1 MPNALDIDHRNRIN
15 AALAELGGQVDGSG
29 VVAHLLHREHPF
41 RYPDENGATAV
52 ALVGEHPLRMTFF
65 KQILSTCQRHWQG
78 KWTPLR
84 FYIICEDPLDF
95 LKQLIREL
103 PGLLP
108 HLNVEAAPAIE
119 KACRQ
124 LLKDAGVRSATP
136 YATVC
141 LQHPADK
148 LKNQWLKLKKNAASS
163 ALANYI
169 LLLNPDAR
177 DNEAVARELA
187 AVFQTPAFIGVGG
200 VEELEDLPAAA
211 TCLGFPLDGH
221 CTAEQAAF
229 LEHLERRAEMLHTYY
244 VKEDDQRGSA
254 SFIAES
260 FRQPHNRR
268 SSIRAALSVD
278 ATLHYC
284 GLADSPESA
293 AFFTRLLQAEDMQSR
308 AVLRALL
315 LMEHRNWQCFML
327 TEGWTCPTDEQ
338 LEQMIHT
345 VDNPS
350 HKRAREGVKLHPCL
364 ADAEPSAEL
373 LPLQSWTREDWD
385 NEGRSTRTLD
395 PLDAMSVKL
404 HRLCNRRVRQLRESS
419 ILNYLWWQLE
429 CQIDDEEILNQ
440 YAELFD
446 LSKRILSGEVSND
459 WQWQRLYR
467 GLASDAPAAAPFL
480 KELRGRV
487 RIAMERN
494 AYRDYKQTD
503 MSLLMAIPFLLAPD
517 AVQVIYKLCS
527 NVDWENVVSAIV
539 LEPKELV
546 LLYTPEQTR
555 EAIAN
560 KEQYESLFA
569 ARNSETRV
577 TLLPFGQIGALKEG
591 AVLDITGASAHLT
604 AEALGHE
611 ALRELDVICYRDH
624 RLQNMTPNGP
634 DLDRYAHRN
643 RWLTVRETLL
653 LSGNEML
660 PSPDTEPLLA
670 LHRDYRQYFDVI
682 CDISPADWHD
692 LTSLLNFCDTGALQ
706 VDCIRSEIPR
716 NLSSTLQK
724 LQPALLKS
732 SFVTAVA
739 QGYRIRLEYASPG
752 AKSCLTK
759 AGNVLEALVY
769 HTLLASNRFDDVR
782 IGVRLGWYHADVE
795 GDQTTNEVDVIC
807 TKGLRTAFISCKKTR
822 ALEQQFYPEVWYEA
836 YRFGVDAVPVLVTTS
851 HEGFGQSHIT
861 RGERMG
867 VTTVILDPAEGAE
880 ECARQ
885 VLERISALLP

>member
-1 MPNALDIDHRNRIN
+1 MNALEVLHRNQIN

-52 ALVGEHPLRMTFF
+52 ALVGDHPLRMTFF
-65 KQILSTCQRHWQG
+65 KQILSTCQCHRQG

-84 FYIICEDPLDF
+84 FYIVCEKPLGF
-95 LKQLIREL
+95 LEQLIRQI

-108 HLNVEAAPAIE
+108 HLNVEAAPALE
-119 KACRQ
+119 KECRQ
-124 LLKDAGVRSATP
+124 LLKDAGYKAATP

-169 LLLNPDAR
+169 LLLNPAPE

-187 AVFQTPAFIGVGG
+187 AVFRTPAFIGVGG
-200 VEELEDLPAAA
+200 AEDLSEISTAA
-211 TCLGFPLDGH
+211 TCMGFSLEGQ
-221 CTAEQAAF
+221 CTAQQAKF
-229 LEHLERRAEMLHTYY
+229 LDHLERRAEMLHTYY
-244 VKEDDQRGSA
+244 IKEDDQRRSA

-260 FRQPHNRR
+260 FREPHNRR

-278 ATLHYC
+278 STLHYC
-284 GLADSPESA
+284 GLADCPESA
-293 AFFTRLLQAEDMQSR
+293 VAFTRLLQAEDMESR
-308 AVLRALL
+308 ATLRALL

-327 TEGWTCPTDEQ
+327 TEGWTCPTQDQQEK
-338 LEQMIHT
+338 LLYT
-345 VDNPS
+345 VNNPS
-350 HKRAREGVKLHPCL
+350 HKWEEKGVKLHPCL
-364 ADAEPSAEL
+364 ADAEPSAAL
-373 LPLQSWTREDWD
+373 LPLREWTREDWD
-385 NEGRSTRTLD
+385 NENRSTRTLD
-395 PLDAMSVKL
+395 PLDAMSVEL
-404 HRLCNRRVRQLRESS
+404 HRLCNRRVRELRQSPVMTFLLS
-419 ILNYLWWQLE
+419 QIE
-429 CQIDDEEILNQ
+429 CQIGDEERLER
-440 YAELFD
+440 YTELFD
-446 LSKRILSGEVSND
+446 LSKRILDGEVSND
-459 WQWQRLYR
+459 WLWQQKYR
-467 GLASDAPAAAPFL
+467 DLQDDDSCVAQFL
-480 KELRGRV
+480 KELHSRV

-527 NVDWENVVSAIV
+527 NVDWENVVSAV
-539 LEPKELV
+539 MLEPKELV
-546 LLYTPEQTR
+546 LIYTPEQTR
-555 EAIAN
+555 EAVAN

-569 ARNSETRV
+569 ARNSETTV

-604 AEALGHE
+604 AEALRHDC
-611 ALRELDVICYRDH
+611 LSRLDVICYREH
-624 RLQNMTPNGP
+624 GLQNMTPNGP
-634 DLDRYAHRN
+634 DLARYAHRD

-660 PSPDTEPLLA
+660 SSPDTDPLLA
-670 LHRDYRQYFDVI
+670 LHRDYKQYFDVI
-682 CDISPADWHD
+682 CGISPADWHD
-692 LTSLLNFCDTGALQ
+692 LTSLLNLCSTNGLQ
-706 VDCIRSEIPR
+706 VDCVRSDIPR
-716 NLSSTLQK
+716 NLNATLRK
-724 LQPALLKS
+724 LEPVLLKS
-732 SFVTAVA
+732 SSITTVA
-739 QGYRIRLEYASPG
+739 QGYRIRLEYVSPG

-782 IGVRLGWYHADVE
+782 IGVRLGWYHGDVE

-836 YRFGVDAVPVLVTTS
+836 HRFGVDAVPVLVTTC
-851 HEGFGQSHIT
+851 HEGFSQTHIT

-867 VTTVILDPAEGAE
+867 VTTVILDPGEGAE
-880 ECARQ
+880 TCARQ
-885 VLERISALLP
+885 VLEEISALLS